1 MICAYALEN
10 SLCIISCESE
20 GHDASQ
26 VWLQCWIAL
35 CLGDAPLCKLV
46 EVMERE
52 AQRWTYTI
60 NSTNGSVGSNSNGFL
75 WWGSSKLWLA
85 TLVAG
90 GALDEVLVAMLLGW
104 AFQLEGVAG
113 GVFLRAQWLGW
124 TAVWTIGRGGERVW
138 ANLSSLGFE
147 CDSNCNNERVL
158 YIYY

>member
-1 MICAYALEN
+1 VIVHPLRFEWYAVGREVRVWCMISWVCACRPVKQVNEQSKKRYD
-10 SLCIISCESE
+10 E
-20 GHDASQ
+20 GRIGAD
-26 VWLQCWIAL
+26 
-35 CLGDAPLCKLV
+35 K
-46 EVMERE
+46 
-52 AQRWTYTI
+52 YTD
-60 NSTNGSVGSNSNGFL
+60 SVGSNSNGFL

-124 TAVWTIGRGGERVW
+124 TAVWTIGRGNERVW